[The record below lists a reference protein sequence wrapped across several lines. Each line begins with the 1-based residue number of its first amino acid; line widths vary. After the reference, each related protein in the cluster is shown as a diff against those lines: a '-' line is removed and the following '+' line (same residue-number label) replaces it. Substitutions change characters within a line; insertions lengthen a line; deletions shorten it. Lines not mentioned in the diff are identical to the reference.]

1 MYETEHRTTV
11 LAPAPFVF
19 GLLADVTSW
28 PVIFPPTIHTEY
40 LERGEADERLRLW
53 ATANGEV
60 KNWTSR
66 RHLDRTRL
74 RIAFRQEVSA
84 PPVAAMGGEW
94 IVEPLPDGASLVRLT
109 HDFRPVDDDP
119 ASVDWIVRAVD
130 RNSHAELDALKTWA
144 EQQDRHRALLL
155 SFADV
160 VRGDGAAEDVY
171 DFIYRAQAWP
181 ERLPHV
187 SRVDLREDTPGV
199 QLLEMDTRTR
209 DGSTHTTTSVRV
221 CFPTREIVYKQLQ
234 APALMTAHTGRWL
247 IAEDVHGVEITSIHT
262 VIIKPSAIPTILG
275 EDATVDDARTMV
287 RKALGQNST
296 ITMQHASEYARGR
309 HRAAATRA

>member
-1 MYETEHRTTV
+1 MYETEHRITL
-11 LAPAPFVF
+11 LAPAALVF
-19 GLLADVTSW
+19 ELLADVTSW
-28 PVIFPPTIHTEY
+28 PIIFPPTVHVEY
-40 LERGEADERLRLW
+40 LERGDTDERLRIW
-53 ATANGEV
+53 ATANGAV
-60 KNWTSR
+60 KTWTSR

-84 PPVAAMGGEW
+84 PPVAAMGGAW
-94 IVEPLPDGASLVRLT
+94 IVEPLSEGESLVRLT

-119 ASVDWIVRAVD
+119 ASLEWITRAVD

-199 QLLEMDTRTR
+199 QLLEMDTRTS

-221 CFPTREIVYKQLQ
+221 CLPSREIVYKQLRT
-234 APALMTAHTGRWL
+234 PALMTAHTGRWL
-247 IAEDVHGVEITSIHT
+247 IAEDADGVEITSIHT
-262 VIIKPSAIPTILG
+262 VVIKPSAIPAILG
-275 EDATVDDARTMV
+275 EDATVDDARAMV
-287 RKALGQNST
+287 RTALGQNST
-296 ITMQHASEYARGR
+296 TTMQHAKEYA
-309 HRAAATRA
+309 ATVTQV